1 LHNNNDYS
9 IVSNLMPKVKRKTKA
24 KTIKE
29 TADIISEEKY
39 EIPESQKS
47 RNIFSLKNILL
58 LLVILALAG
67 LWFGKKYF
75 IAGTVNG
82 QPISKWQLNA
92 QLEKRFGS
100 QVLDSII
107 NERLILSAARQK
119 SIFVTEDDINN
130 KIKQVEEQIKG
141 QMSLDEALK
150 AQGLTKEDFK
160 KQIEIQVSID
170 KMFDKEASVSTKD
183 VDDYLSK
190 NSSLTKSASDAA
202 ALKKEV
208 EDMLKQQKVAE
219 LFNTW
224 FTEIRKNAKIENFLK
239 I

>member
-1 LHNNNDYS
+1 MHNNNDYS

-29 TADIISEEKY
+29 TANIISEEKY

>member
-29 TADIISEEKY
+29 TANIISEEKY

-58 LLVILALAG
+58 LLVILALVG